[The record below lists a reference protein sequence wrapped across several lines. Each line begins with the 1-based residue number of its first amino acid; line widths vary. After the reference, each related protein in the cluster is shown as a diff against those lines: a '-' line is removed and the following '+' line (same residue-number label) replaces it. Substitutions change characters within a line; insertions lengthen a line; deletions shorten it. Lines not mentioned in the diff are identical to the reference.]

1 MSSLLD
7 PRCTLRAMTLAQVR
21 RRRVWATLGFWGGGL
36 LLVLIFAALVG
47 AVMLLP
53 VMAVLC
59 GIYAHSAL
67 MSSLFFGVVAVLV
80 VMAASLGPWLGSVE
94 RRLIHL
100 RELRQRE
107 RVLAR
112 KLDSHELPL
121 KGTLCLSSTHRRGE
135 LKLTPPQSAQGS
147 LTICPVSEP

>member
-21 RRRVWATLGFWGGGL
+21 RRRRWATVGFWGGGL
-36 LLVLIFAALVG
+36 LLIFIFAALVG

-107 RVLAR
+107 RLLVR
-112 KLDSHELPL
+112 KLDCKLPL
-121 KGTLCLSSTHRRGE
+121 KGTLCLSASPRHGE
-135 LKLTPPQSAQGS
+135 LKLISPQSTQGS